1 MGAKGERQQSRRQ
14 RQAEKEFM
22 DDQIYH
28 ERLMVLD
35 AAEEGF
41 FQRVARGYLSTGLKS
56 LIRMDTMNLMMIV
69 ITRNLWSDDHFC
81 WHRIRLRSRKEN

>member
-41 FQRVARGYLSTGLKS
+41 FQRGGERVFIDRLEEPHQDGY
-56 LIRMDTMNLMMIV
+56 NEF
-69 ITRNLWSDDHFC
+69 DDDQDHTEFV
-81 WHRIRLRSRKEN
+81 E